1 MDESPTPTPVP
12 IVLLRM
18 SQVEARVGLK
28 KSAIYK
34 RIQRGQFPRPASLE
48 GRTARWIEAEINAYL
63 AARAA
68 ERSDELPGNA
78 VGRDLG

>member
-1 MDESPTPTPVP
+1 MDAPNTALAP

-34 RIQRGQFPRPASLE
+34 RIQRGQFPKPATLE
-48 GRTARWIEAEINAYL
+48 GRTARWIEAEIDAYL
-63 AARAA
+63 LARVSERAA
-68 ERSDELPGNA
+68 NPPEND
-78 VGRDLG
+78 VGRNLG